1 MKTKNTAQKS
11 CTSTPRETRL
21 VHDYFTAAY
30 VIDISNHARQS
41 ELALETA
48 WATQQ
53 WDHRVISTIL
63 GIIETDAFDMWQHI
77 HLQGKDYSH
86 ADVTEEVAYR
96 LLTSEE
102 PSASEALDS
111 TLIEP
116 PVKSQAAYQHDY
128 KSLSS
133 LDVYISR
140 GKRGLRRCCE
150 CGSIAAYYCTT
161 CSDVMDGK
169 IVTLCRLHSKRGS
182 ECLMKHAAI
191 TSIIFSVTC
200 IQ

>member
-1 MKTKNTAQKS
+1 MGN
-11 CTSTPRETRL
+11 ST
-21 VHDYFTAAY
+21 V
-30 VIDISNHARQS
+30 
-41 ELALETA
+41 
-48 WATQQ
+48 
-53 WDHRVISTIL
+53 DHRVISTIL
-63 GIIETDAFDMWQHI
+63 GIIAFHMWQHF
-77 HLQGKDYSH
+77 HPQGKDYSH
-86 ADVTEEVAYR
+86 ADFTEEVAYR

-102 PSASEALDS
+102 PPASEALDS
-111 TLIEP
+111 TLLEP

-169 IVTLCRLHSKRGS
+169 MVTLRGLQHGS
-182 ECLMKHAAI
+182 ECLMKHAAMQQY
-191 TSIIFSVTC
+191 SQLHVFSDLY
-200 IQ
+200 